1 MYLKYS
7 NIKGC
12 HMTRQIL
19 NLRIAQPRSEEIAF
33 RLQISV
39 RIYYTSN
46 PAYMTAKSANVTCC
60 TALFDISHAESEVL
74 IQNPD
79 YKAFLHAQ
87 LGDGR
92 GTSSMAQVE
101 NKLAIKVQR
110 KKEREDAIMSRAE
123 REKVRKI
130 TSTANSEVAVET
142 LDSESAE
149 STDNENVESD
159 DDTMTPKYK
168 RPRPKNIISPRA
180 LDSSDILVL
189 KIIL

>member
-1 MYLKYS
+1 
-7 NIKGC
+7 
-12 HMTRQIL
+12 
-19 NLRIAQPRSEEIAF
+19 
-33 RLQISV
+33 
-39 RIYYTSN
+39 
-46 PAYMTAKSANVTCC
+46 MTAKSANVTYCI
-60 TALFDISHAESEVL
+60 ASEVL
-74 IQNPD
+74 IQNLED
-79 YKAFLHAQ
+79 KAFLHAQ

-92 GTSSMAQVE
+92 GISSMAQVD
-101 NKLAIKVQR
+101 NKLVIKVQR

-130 TSTANSEVAVET
+130 TSTANSEVAVEA

-159 DDTMTPKYK
+159 HDTMTPKSK
-168 RPRPKNIISPRA
+168 RPQPKNIISPRA